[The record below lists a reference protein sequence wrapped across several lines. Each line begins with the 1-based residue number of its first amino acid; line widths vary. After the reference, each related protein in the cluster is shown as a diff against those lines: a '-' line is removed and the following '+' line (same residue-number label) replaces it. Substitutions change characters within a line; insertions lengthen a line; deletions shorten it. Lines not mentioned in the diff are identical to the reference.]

1 MKGEDAG
8 NGLVRDSRGQSELV
22 GVVLVL
28 GLVLLATV
36 AVVALGATAIED
48 TQRRSE
54 LQSAE
59 QAMTVFDSR
68 AATVALG
75 RSSGRTVDFGE
86 SGGSYDVVPDSGR
99 LVVVHRGWD
108 GAGGAHELYNE
119 SLGAVVYRN
128 GDAEVAYQGGGVWAA
143 EGGGSRIVS
152 PPEFHYRDGT
162 LTLPVVRVTGTG
174 SASGRAAASVTESQ
188 RAHPVYPNATATYP
202 GGRSYLNPIENG
214 NVTVAVQS
222 QYYRA
227 WADYFRDR
235 TEGAVRVYDA
245 NRTATVTLVTLGTNG
260 RFPMPGEGGS
270 VDVRGL
276 ASHSLSDFE
285 VTLRPDKTDSA
296 NFANLQWSLYVEE
309 GTEQFE
315 LHLRQSGGSGCT
327 ADVSVTVYYSDDGGA
342 THESWYEDDAFG
354 TSCADLDGDGD
365 DEVVLDANLADP
377 TVDLAYTDVSQSQLL
392 HFKPNGAHVD
402 PVVFDQHGV
411 DDGIYVTGDR
421 LPLNTT
427 VSHYLARLGPTFA
440 LTVDDKNSDS
450 VSEDVSEGYI
460 RYTGSGDY
468 VTYLHVTENEVV
480 VVFED

>member
-1 MKGEDAG
+1 MKSGRG
-8 NGLVRDSRGQSELV
+8 GRLVRDSRSQSELL

-36 AVVALGATAIED
+36 AVVALGSSAIAD

-75 RSSGRTVDFGE
+75 RSNARTVDFGE
-86 SGGSYDVVPDSGR
+86 SAGSYDVEPNGGR
-99 LVVVHRGWD
+99 LVVVHEDWD
-108 GAGGAHELYNE
+108 GAGGTHELYNQP
-119 SLGAVVYRN
+119 LGTVVYRN
-128 GDAEVAYQGGGVWAA
+128 GDSEVAYQGGGVWAA
-143 EGGGSRIVS
+143 EGGGSRMVS
-152 PPEFHYRDGT
+152 PPEFHYRAGT
-162 LTLPVVRVTGTG
+162 LTLPIVRVSGSG
-174 SASGRAAASVTESQ
+174 SASGQAVASVTESR
-188 RAHPVYPNATATYP
+188 RAHPVYSDPAASYPDGRTYV
-202 GGRSYLNPIENG
+202 NPIENG
-214 NVTVAVQS
+214 EVTVRVQS
-222 QYYRA
+222 RYYQA

-235 TEGAVRVYDA
+235 TEGVVQVDDA
-245 NRTATVTLVTLGTNG
+245 TQTASVTLVTLGTNG

-296 NFANLQWSLYVEE
+296 NFANLKWSLYVEE
-309 GTEQFE
+309 GSEQFE

-327 ADVSVTVYYSDDGGA
+327 ADVSVTLYYSDDGGA
-342 THESWYEDDAFG
+342 THESWYDDDAFG

-365 DEVVLDANLADP
+365 DEVLLDANLNDP
-377 TVDLAYTDVSQSQLL
+377 TVSLGYTDVSQSDLL
-392 HFKPNGAHVD
+392 HYKPSGTHVD

-411 DDGIYVTGDR
+411 DDGTYATGDQ
-421 LPLNTT
+421 LPLDTL
-427 VSHYLARLGPTFA
+427 VSHYFARLGPTFA
-440 LTVDDKNSDS
+440 LTVDDKNADT

-460 RYTGSGDY
+460 VYTGNDDY
-468 VTYLHVTENEVV
+468 VTYLHVTENEIV